1 MRTDRSPTPA
11 SDVAVPPVE
20 LNEANR
26 VRLAA
31 ASASCDGDAAWRRR
45 KQFEA
50 ADLLR
55 LTEVAPKERIRIGWM
70 DLREAL
76 RVLICLGVPVPCRP
90 RPDGELAVIHG
101 AVLGLTYPPEAVRS
115 SLPGSAFLQIL
126 EPHGVWHANVGG
138 PGQSLCLG
146 ARLPAGIRTRELVI
160 MAYGALSMQSVQID
174 EYSPAGVM
182 NHEAATWWQHN
193 RARIPL
199 TRTPILGT

>member
-1 MRTDRSPTPA
+1 
-11 SDVAVPPVE
+11 
-20 LNEANR
+20 
-26 VRLAA
+26 
-31 ASASCDGDAAWRRR
+31 
-45 KQFEA
+45 
-50 ADLLR
+50 LR
-55 LTEVAPKERIRIGWM
+55 LTEIAPEGRIGIDWI
-70 DLREAL
+70 DLRGAL
-76 RVLICLGVPVPCRP
+76 RTPIYLGVPVPCRP
-90 RPDGELAVIHG
+90 RPDGELTIVQG

-126 EPHGVWHANVGG
+126 VPHGVWHANVGG

-174 EYSPAGVM
+174 EYSAAGVM
-182 NHEAATWWQHN
+182 NLEAATWWQHN